1 MITDILI
8 IILFG
13 CFYGLGY
20 LAGKAKGRHDI
31 IETIL
36 ENE

>member
-1 MITDILI
+1 MIDFMI

-20 LAGKAKGRHDI
+20 FAGKAKGRHDI
-31 IETIL
+31 VKIIL
-36 ENE
+36 EDE